1 MGSTITKPSEHHV
14 EHCSFQK
21 GFTLM
26 EILVALF
33 IFAVV
38 GMISAQL
45 LSRTLS
51 AYEVL
56 EDRGDRL
63 AQIHRAMFVV
73 QRDMLQYQDRG
84 IRTASGDSFPAL
96 MIGDEG
102 SLEMTRGGWRN
113 PLQRPRSGLQRV
125 AYRLQGEDLVRAYWP
140 ALDRLG
146 GEEPLTQT
154 ILEDVDD
161 LEFFVIDVQGD
172 EHKIWPPAP
181 VTDGTPAQLSGIILR
196 ISMSPIGIVER
207 VWEVPNGQI

>member
-1 MGSTITKPSEHHV
+1 MHSIAPLPTGRHRVRGSS
-14 EHCSFQK
+14 QK
-21 GFTLM
+21 GFTLI

-33 IFAVV
+33 IFSVV

-45 LSRTLS
+45 LGRTLD

-63 AQIHRAMFVV
+63 SQIHRAMFVV
-73 QRDMLQYQDRG
+73 QRDMLQYQDRAV
-84 IRTASGDSFPAL
+84 RTASGDSFPAL

-113 PLQRPRSGLQRV
+113 PLQRPRSNLQRV
-125 AYRLQGEDLVRAYWP
+125 AYRLQGENLVRAYWP
-140 ALDRLG
+140 VLDRLG

-154 ILEDVDD
+154 ILEEVDD
-161 LEFFVIDVQGD
+161 LEFFVIDEQGE
-172 EHKIWPPAP
+172 EHKIWPPGPLAE
-181 VTDGTPAQLSGIILR
+181 DSPARVAGLILR

-207 VWEVPNGQI
+207 VWEVPNG

>member
-1 MGSTITKPSEHHV
+1 MHSIALLPAGHHRVRGSS
-14 EHCSFQK
+14 QK
-21 GFTLM
+21 GFTLI

-33 IFAVV
+33 IFSVV

-45 LSRTLS
+45 LGRTLD

-63 AQIHRAMFVV
+63 SQIHRAMFVV
-73 QRDMLQYQDRG
+73 QRDMLQYQDRAV
-84 IRTASGDSFPAL
+84 RTASGDSFPAL

-113 PLQRPRSGLQRV
+113 PLQRPRSNLQRV
-125 AYRLQGEDLVRAYWP
+125 AYRLQGENLVRAYWP
-140 ALDRLG
+140 VLDRLG

-154 ILEDVDD
+154 ILEEVDD
-161 LEFFVIDVQGD
+161 LEFFVIDEQGE
-172 EHKIWPPAP
+172 EHKIWPPGPLAE
-181 VTDGTPAQLSGIILR
+181 DSPARVAGLILR

-207 VWEVPNGQI
+207 VWEVPNG

>member
-1 MGSTITKPSEHHV
+1 MNVIAPSSAAHHRAR
-14 EHCSFQK
+14 CRSQN

-33 IFAVV
+33 IFAIV

-45 LSRTLS
+45 LSRTLD

-73 QRDMLQYQDRG
+73 QRDMLQYQDRAV
-84 IRTASGDSFPAL
+84 RTASGDSFPAL

-113 PLQRPRSGLQRV
+113 PLQRPRSDLQRV
-125 AYRLQGEDLVRAYWP
+125 AYRLQGDDLVRAYWP
-140 ALDRLG
+140 VLDRLG

-154 ILEDVDD
+154 ILKDVGD
-161 LEFFVIDVQGD
+161 LEFFVIDEQGD
-172 EHKIWPPAP
+172 EHKTWPPAP
-181 VTDGTPAQLSGIILR
+181 LPSGNPAKLSGLILR
-196 ISMSPIGIVER
+196 LSMSPIGIVER
-207 VWEVPNGQI
+207 VWEVPNG

>member
-1 MGSTITKPSEHHV
+1 
-14 EHCSFQK
+14 
-21 GFTLM
+21 M
-26 EILVALF
+26 EILLALF
-33 IFAVV
+33 IFSVV

-45 LSRTLS
+45 LGRTLD
-51 AYEVL
+51 AYGLL
-56 EDRGDRL
+56 EDRGNRL

-73 QRDMLQYQDRG
+73 QRDMLQYQDRAV
-84 IRTASGDSFPAL
+84 RTASGDSFPAL

-113 PLQRPRSGLQRV
+113 PLQRPRSNLQRV
-125 AYRLQGEDLVRAYWP
+125 AYRLQGENLVRAYWP
-140 ALDRLG
+140 VLDRLG

-161 LEFFVIDVQGD
+161 LEFFVLDEQGE

-181 VTDGTPAQLSGIILR
+181 LPDGTPAKLSGLILR

-207 VWEVPNGQI
+207 VWEVPNG

>member
-1 MGSTITKPSEHHV
+1 VRGSS
-14 EHCSFQK
+14 QK
-21 GFTLM
+21 GFTLI

-33 IFAVV
+33 IFSVV

-45 LSRTLS
+45 LGRTLD

-63 AQIHRAMFVV
+63 SQIHRAMFVV
-73 QRDMLQYQDRG
+73 QRDMLQYQDRAV
-84 IRTASGDSFPAL
+84 RTASGDSFPAL

-113 PLQRPRSGLQRV
+113 PLQRPRSNLQRV
-125 AYRLQGEDLVRAYWP
+125 AYRLQGENLVRAYWP
-140 ALDRLG
+140 VLDRLG

-154 ILEDVDD
+154 ILEEVDD
-161 LEFFVIDVQGD
+161 LEFFVIDEQGE
-172 EHKIWPPAP
+172 EHKIWPPGPLAE
-181 VTDGTPAQLSGIILR
+181 DSPARVAGLILR

-207 VWEVPNGQI
+207 VWEVPNG

>member
-1 MGSTITKPSEHHV
+1 MHSIAPLPAGRHRVRGSS
-14 EHCSFQK
+14 QK
-21 GFTLM
+21 GFTLI

-33 IFAVV
+33 IFSVV

-45 LSRTLS
+45 LGRTLD

-63 AQIHRAMFVV
+63 SQIHRAMFVV
-73 QRDMLQYQDRG
+73 QRDMLQYQDRAV
-84 IRTASGDSFPAL
+84 RTASGDSFPAL

-113 PLQRPRSGLQRV
+113 PLQRPRSNLQRV
-125 AYRLQGEDLVRAYWP
+125 AYRLQGENLVRAYWP
-140 ALDRLG
+140 VLDRLG

-161 LEFFVIDVQGD
+161 LEFFVLDEQGE

-181 VTDGTPAQLSGIILR
+181 LADGTSAKLSGLILR

-207 VWEVPNGQI
+207 VWEVPNG

>member
-1 MGSTITKPSEHHV
+1 MHSIAPLPAGHHRVRGSS
-14 EHCSFQK
+14 QK
-21 GFTLM
+21 GFTLI

-33 IFAVV
+33 IFSVV

-45 LSRTLS
+45 LGRTLD

-63 AQIHRAMFVV
+63 SQIHRAMFVV
-73 QRDMLQYQDRG
+73 QRDMLQYQDRAV
-84 IRTASGDSFPAL
+84 RTASGDSFPAL

-113 PLQRPRSGLQRV
+113 PLQRPRSNLQRV
-125 AYRLQGEDLVRAYWP
+125 AYRLQGENLVRAYWP
-140 ALDRLG
+140 VLDRLG

-154 ILEDVDD
+154 ILEEVDD
-161 LEFFVIDVQGD
+161 LEFFVIDEQGE
-172 EHKIWPPAP
+172 EHKIWPPGPLAE
-181 VTDGTPAQLSGIILR
+181 DSPARVAGLILR

-207 VWEVPNGQI
+207 VWEVPNG

>member
-1 MGSTITKPSEHHV
+1 MSSMAPSLAERHRVRGSSE
-14 EHCSFQK
+14 K

-33 IFAVV
+33 IFSVV

-45 LSRTLS
+45 LGRTLD
-51 AYEVL
+51 AYGLL
-56 EDRGDRL
+56 EDRGNRL

-73 QRDMLQYQDRG
+73 QRDMLQYQDRAV
-84 IRTASGDSFPAL
+84 RTASGDSFPAL

-113 PLQRPRSGLQRV
+113 PLQRPRSNLQRV
-125 AYRLQGEDLVRAYWP
+125 AYRLQGENLVRAYWP
-140 ALDRLG
+140 VLDRLG

-154 ILEDVDD
+154 ILEEVDD
-161 LEFFVIDVQGD
+161 LEFFVIDEQGE
-172 EHKIWPPAP
+172 EHKIWPPGPLA
-181 VTDGTPAQLSGIILR
+181 DGSPARVSGLILR

-207 VWEVPNGQI
+207 VWEVPNG

>member
-1 MGSTITKPSEHHV
+1 MGSTMPPFSEHNLAR
-14 EHCSFQK
+14 CDSQR

-33 IFAVV
+33 IFAIV
-38 GMISAQL
+38 GTVSAQL
-45 LSRTLS
+45 LGRSLD
-51 AYEVL
+51 AYQVL
-56 EDRGDRL
+56 DDRGNRL

-73 QRDMLQYQDRG
+73 QRDMLQYQDRAV
-84 IRTASGDSFPAL
+84 RTATGDSFPAL

-113 PLQRPRSGLQRV
+113 PLQRPRSDLQRV
-125 AYRLQGEDLVRAYWP
+125 AYRLQGEDLIRAYWP
-140 ALDRLG
+140 VLDRLG
-146 GEEPLTQT
+146 DEEPLTQT

-161 LEFFVIDVQGD
+161 LEFFVIDQQGE

-181 VTDGTPAQLSGIILR
+181 VSDGTPPQLSGIILR

-207 VWEVPNGQI
+207 VWEVPNGQS

>member
-1 MGSTITKPSEHHV
+1 VRGSS
-14 EHCSFQK
+14 QK
-21 GFTLM
+21 GFTLI

-33 IFAVV
+33 IFSVV

-45 LSRTLS
+45 LGRTLD

-63 AQIHRAMFVV
+63 SQIHRAMFVV
-73 QRDMLQYQDRG
+73 QRDMLQYQDRAV
-84 IRTASGDSFPAL
+84 RTASGDSFPAL

-113 PLQRPRSGLQRV
+113 PLQRPRSNVQRV
-125 AYRLQGEDLVRAYWP
+125 AYRLQGENLVRAYWP
-140 ALDRLG
+140 VLDRLG

-154 ILEDVDD
+154 ILEEVDD
-161 LEFFVIDVQGD
+161 LEFFVIDEQGE
-172 EHKIWPPAP
+172 EHKIWPPGPLAE
-181 VTDGTPAQLSGIILR
+181 DSPARVAGLILR

-207 VWEVPNGQI
+207 VWEVPNG

>member
-1 MGSTITKPSEHHV
+1 MHSIAPLPAGRHRVRGSS
-14 EHCSFQK
+14 QK
-21 GFTLM
+21 GFTLI

-33 IFAVV
+33 IFSVV

-45 LSRTLS
+45 LGRTLD

-63 AQIHRAMFVV
+63 SQIHRAMFVV
-73 QRDMLQYQDRG
+73 QRDMLQYQDRAV
-84 IRTASGDSFPAL
+84 RTASGDSFPAL

-113 PLQRPRSGLQRV
+113 PLQRPRSNLQRV
-125 AYRLQGEDLVRAYWP
+125 AYRLQGENLVRAYWP
-140 ALDRLG
+140 VLDRLG

-154 ILEDVDD
+154 ILEEVDD
-161 LEFFVIDVQGD
+161 LEFFVIDEQGE
-172 EHKIWPPAP
+172 EHKIWPPGPLAE
-181 VTDGTPAQLSGIILR
+181 DSPARVAGLILR

-207 VWEVPNGQI
+207 VWEVPNG